1 MDNVI
6 AFINPKSG
14 GQLGEAVFE
23 QLKKHLRLLYM
34 SLRVFNISTKCEK

>member
-6 AFINPKSG
+6 AFVNPKSG

-23 QLKKHLRLLYM
+23 QLKKHL
-34 SLRVFNISTKCEK
+34 SAENIFNLKQGGPKAG